1 MKEFMGIAYPVRKNP
16 QGFFYTESGVNQ
28 IKSDLLILLLTNPGE
43 RVMLPQFGTPLRSL
57 VFEPNDAMLRQKA
70 KTMIVNSIKKFEPRI
85 VIQSI
90 EVSSKLEEISMN
102 SQDDRTE
109 AEGVLMI
116 KIIFFDPQDIK
127 EVQELKLEVPLSG
140 V

>member
-1 MKEFMGIAYPVRKNP
+1 MRKNS

-57 VFEPNDAMLRQKA
+57 AFEPNDAMLRQKA
-70 KTMIVNSIKKFEPRI
+70 KNMIVSSIKKFEPRV
-85 VIQSI
+85 VIQHI
-90 EVSSKLEEISMN
+90 EVTSKLDELSMN
-102 SQDDRTE
+102 AQDDRSE
-109 AEGVLMI
+109 AESVLMI
-116 KIIFFDPQDIK
+116 KIIFFDPQNIK

-140 V
+140 E